1 MANANDSGDEEE
13 ERETNTGNQ
22 DNSYRLKVIGTKRRN
37 CKYMYMCACSLYKI
51 EDSLS
56 FHFLIHVILSV

>member
-22 DNSYRLKVIGTKRRN
+22 DNSYRLKIDHWNQAK
-37 CKYMYMCACSLYKI
+37 KL
-51 EDSLS
+51 
-56 FHFLIHVILSV
+56 

>member
-22 DNSYRLKVIGTKRRN
+22 DNSYRLKIIGTKRRN
-37 CKYMYMCACSLYKI
+37 CKYMHANKYV
-51 EDSLS
+51 
-56 FHFLIHVILSV
+56 HVHCRKLKTA

>member
-22 DNSYRLKVIGTKRRN
+22 DNSYRLKIIGTKRRN
-37 CKYMYMCACSLYKI
+37 CKYMYMHANKYV
-51 EDSLS
+51 
-56 FHFLIHVILSV
+56 HVHYRKLKTA